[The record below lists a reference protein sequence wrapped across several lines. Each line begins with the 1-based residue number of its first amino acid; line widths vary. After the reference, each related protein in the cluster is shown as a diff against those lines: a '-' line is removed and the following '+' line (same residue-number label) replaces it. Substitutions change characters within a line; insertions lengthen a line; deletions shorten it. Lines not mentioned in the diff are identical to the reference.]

1 MILPCVSCSCQVLYE
16 QNASVAHASL
26 HFVDDT
32 CLQVG
37 CLLFLVEMLCS
48 NFDSNFLFFQG
59 LKYILVLMSRLVN
72 HFPEQKIPIL
82 QNACQPG
89 IHRLALF

>member
-1 MILPCVSCSCQVLYE
+1 MLYE
-16 QNASVAHASL
+16 QNASVPHASL

-48 NFDSNFLFFQG
+48 NFDSNFLFF
-59 LKYILVLMSRLVN
+59 SRSEV
-72 HFPEQKIPIL
+72 HIGSDEQ
-82 QNACQPG
+82 ACEPFFRAENPH
-89 IHRLALF
+89 IAKCVSARNS